1 MLAIVCLELM
11 VYVMPGDYLASRVKL
26 LRFSIQQPLID
37 ELISLTHTKEQL
49 HNLFFKYLST
59 RSSDAGITLRLFGS
73 QSLRLFYQFGVNSL
87 NQSLQH
93 YRLAVFDF
101 SIHFFSRK
109 DNQKVALFK
118 VYCKTIE
125 NFIAHLKYMEIS
137 CGVYNFLVMH
147 WKLDFALVSETV
159 WLESDD

>member
-11 VYVMPGDYLASRVKL
+11 VYVMPGDYSASRVKL

-73 QSLRLFYQFGVNSL
+73 QSLRLFYQFGVKFAQPKSSAL
-87 NQSLQH
+87 SACSFRFFDTLLFAKRQPESGAFQSVL
-93 YRLAVFDF
+93 
-101 SIHFFSRK
+101 
-109 DNQKVALFK
+109 
-118 VYCKTIE
+118 
-125 NFIAHLKYMEIS
+125 
-137 CGVYNFLVMH
+137 
-147 WKLDFALVSETV
+147 
-159 WLESDD
+159 